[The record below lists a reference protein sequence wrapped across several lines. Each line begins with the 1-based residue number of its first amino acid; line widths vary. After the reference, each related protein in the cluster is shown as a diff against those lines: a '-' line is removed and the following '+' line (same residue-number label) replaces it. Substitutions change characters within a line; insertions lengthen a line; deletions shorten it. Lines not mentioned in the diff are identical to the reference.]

1 MAAHKGETITAG
13 ELHAGHIGTLIRFRE
28 FDPGAEVA
36 TITTAELRQ
45 LSHDGTGTHVVFGLG
60 AERETTLAHDQTLT
74 LRSEEHTSELQSRRD
89 LVCRLLLEKKK

>member
-74 LRSEEHTSELQSRRD
+74 LRPPADYTDVPGLMAYDQAT
-89 LVCRLLLEKKK
+89 VA